1 MKIDRIVIVGGGTAG
16 WMTAATLV
24 HLFPCKQITLIESP
38 NVPTVGVGESTIG
51 GIQDWLKLV
60 GIQDTD
66 FMKDCDSTYKLSI
79 RFENFYKKGDGGF
92 HYPFGAPCLNNTR
105 VGLNDWHVKKALVP
119 ETPNSEFAE
128 EYYPLM
134 SLVKGN
140 KFCKES
146 IKKLPDTTLHNIA
159 FHFDAAK
166 FAIWLRN
173 YCIADNFNFIQSDV
187 VNINA
192 DDAGITS
199 VLLENG
205 DIISGDLYI
214 DCTGFKS
221 LLLDKTIKEPFND
234 FSNILPNNRAW
245 ATRVKYTDKPNQIE
259 PFTNCTALGNGWV
272 WNIPL
277 WSRIGTGYVYSDK
290 YITPEDAKQEFINHL
305 IDKGFNTADLEFKD
319 IVMRVGMHER
329 IWVKNV
335 CAIGLSAGFIEPLE
349 SNGLYTVHR
358 FLTHIARTLQRER
371 VGRFEID
378 SFNLACKK
386 NFKEFT
392 EFVAMHYALS
402 VRDDTEYWRDNL
414 KRCYSD
420 TLPTLQISLVDEFK
434 KNALA
439 RYADFAMPDTTG
451 GINCIGAGMGYNP
464 CDIITL
470 RAYNPGDRDYK
481 EFLIPNNN
489 KLEWDAI
496 VKDAP
501 TMYEFLAKNI
511 YKEST

>member
-1 MKIDRIVIVGGGTAG
+1 MKIDKIVIVGGGSAG

-24 HLFPCKQITLIESP
+24 HLFPHKTITLIESP

-51 GIQDWLKLV
+51 GIQDWLTLL
-60 GIQDTD
+60 GIKDTD
-66 FMKDCDSTYKLSI
+66 FMKDCDATYKLSI

-92 HYPFGAPCLNNTR
+92 HYPFGTAYLKNTR
-105 VGLNDWHVKKALVP
+105 VGLNDWHVKKALAP

-128 EYYPLM
+128 EYFPLM
-134 SLVKGN
+134 ALVNGN
-140 KFCKES
+140 KFCKDTIEQ
-146 IKKLPDTTLHNIA
+146 LPDTSMFNVA

-173 YCIADNFNFIQSDV
+173 FCAEDNFNFIQSDV
-187 VNINA
+187 VEINA
-192 DDAGITS
+192 DDDGVTD
-199 VLLENG
+199 LLLNNG
-205 DIISGDLYI
+205 DIITGDFYI

-221 LLLDKTIKEPFND
+221 LLLDKTVKEPFNS
-234 FSNILPNNRAW
+234 FSDMLPNNRAW
-245 ATRVKYTDKPNQIE
+245 ATRVKYFDKPNQIE

-290 YITPEDAKQEFINHL
+290 YTSPENAKQEFIDHL
-305 IDKGFNTADLEFKD
+305 NSKGFDTSELEFRD
-319 IVMRVGMHER
+319 IQMRVGMHER

-358 FLTHIARTLQRER
+358 FLTHLARALLRER

-386 NFKEFT
+386 NFREFS

-414 KRCYSD
+414 KRNYSES
-420 TLPTLQISLVDEFK
+420 LPTFEVSLVSEFK
-434 KNALA
+434 KNALM
-439 RYADFAMPDTTG
+439 RYMDYNNSDTSG

-470 RAYNPGDRDYK
+470 RAYNPGARDYK
-481 EFLIPNNN
+481 EFLIPNMN
-489 KLEWDAI
+489 KAVWKEMA
-496 VKDAP
+496 KNAP
-501 TMYEFLAKNI
+501 TMYEFLDKNI
-511 YKEST
+511 YKEIE

>member
-1 MKIDRIVIVGGGTAG
+1 MKIDNIVIVGGGSAG
-16 WMTAATLV
+16 WMSAATFV
-24 HLFPCKQITLIESP
+24 HLFPYKKVTLIESP
-38 NVPTVGVGESTIG
+38 DVPTVGVGESTIG
-51 GIQDWLKLV
+51 GIQDWLTLL
-60 GIQDTD
+60 GIKDTD
-66 FMKDCDSTYKLSI
+66 FMEACDSTYKLSI
-79 RFENFYKKGDGGF
+79 RFENFYKNGDGGF
-92 HYPFGAPCLNNTR
+92 HYPFGVPYLKGTK
-105 VGLNDWHVKKALVP
+105 VGMNDWHVKKALMP

-134 SLVKGN
+134 ALVNDN
-140 KFCKES
+140 KFCKET
-146 IKKLPDTTLHNIA
+146 IKKLPETTLHHVA

-166 FAIWLRN
+166 FAIWLRKF
-173 YCIADNFNFIQSDV
+173 CEEDNFNFIQSNV
-187 VNINA
+187 VNINS
-192 DDAGITS
+192 DENGVTDL
-199 VLLENG
+199 LLENG
-205 DIISGDLYI
+205 TTVTGDLYI

-221 LLLDKTIKEPFND
+221 LLLDKTIKEPFNS
-234 FSNILPNNRAW
+234 FSDILPNNRAW
-245 ATRVKYTDKPNQIE
+245 ATKVQYTDKPNQVE

-290 YITPEDAKQEFINHL
+290 YTTPADAKQEFVDHL
-305 IDKGFNTADLEFKD
+305 NSKGFDTSNLEFKD
-319 IVMRVGMHER
+319 ITMRIGMHER

-358 FLTHIARTLQRER
+358 FLTHIVRALSRER

-386 NFKEFT
+386 NFREFT

-402 VRDDTEYWRDNL
+402 VRDDTEYWRANL
-414 KRCYSD
+414 RRCYSE
-420 TLPTLQISLVDEFK
+420 TLPTFQTSLVDEFK
-434 KNALA
+434 KNAIA
-439 RYADFAMPDTTG
+439 RYNDFAMPDTFG
-451 GINCIGAGMGYNP
+451 GMNCIGAGMGYNP

-470 RAYNPGDRDYK
+470 RAYNPGARDYK

-489 KLEWDAI
+489 KLSWKELA
-496 VKDAP
+496 KDAP

-511 YKEST
+511 YKETV